1 MTQRKDQRTEK
12 ASPSF
17 ATKIY
22 SNLQAKPKAPADGW
36 AKQRKDWGED
46 DYHRR
51 RGATSPLGGQAKK

>member
-36 AKQRKDWGED
+36 AKQRKDWVKSTIIASEAQQVLWAG
-46 DYHRR
+46 
-51 RGATSPLGGQAKK
+51 K